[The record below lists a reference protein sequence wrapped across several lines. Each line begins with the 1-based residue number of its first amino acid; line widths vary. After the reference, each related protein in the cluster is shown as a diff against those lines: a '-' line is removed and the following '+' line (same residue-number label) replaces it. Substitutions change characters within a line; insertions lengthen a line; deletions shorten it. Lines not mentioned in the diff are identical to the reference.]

1 MDYNEF
7 NLRKKFILE
16 EALVPFGISS
26 KYKFI
31 DATKINNDYIIEE
44 GIKHN
49 VKDKFPVY
57 VIITWTNTAFG
68 KVISAVTD
76 CRYSHVAMSLD
87 SSLKKLYSF
96 NLVNHTGQKLGGFSI
111 ETLKGY
117 LKDYQNSLMCVYT
130 IFLDKIKFETLKKNI
145 DWFINNVKKTH
156 YSFINILA
164 FGLHLPLQLSN
175 MMVCSQFVDT
185 MLKKIGVNV
194 TNKRSSQVSAASF
207 YKSDSEY
214 LYKCYEGEIQKYKP
228 GIVNRIVNKI
238 KNTAN
243 VCS

>member
-1 MDYNEF
+1 
-7 NLRKKFILE
+7 
-16 EALVPFGISS
+16 
-26 KYKFI
+26 
-31 DATKINNDYIIEE
+31 
-44 GIKHN
+44 
-49 VKDKFPVY
+49 
-57 VIITWTNTAFG
+57 
-68 KVISAVTD
+68 
-76 CRYSHVAMSLD
+76 
-87 SSLKKLYSF
+87 
-96 NLVNHTGQKLGGFSI
+96 
-111 ETLKGY
+111 
-117 LKDYQNSLMCVYT
+117 
-130 IFLDKIKFETLKKNI
+130 
-145 DWFINNVKKTH
+145 
-156 YSFINILA
+156 
-164 FGLHLPLQLSN
+164 